1 LEAFEFVLTLY
12 DVVIR
17 FVGVIGALMVIIFV
31 HEIGHYLVGRW
42 CGIGASVFSVGFGPE
57 LCGFK
62 DKRGTRWCLAAVPL
76 GGYVKFIGDRN
87 AASIPASQRQAEDLR
102 PDSFP
107 SANVWK
113 RAATVFAGPFFNA
126 LFTVVVLAA
135 LFFSF
140 GRTIIIP
147 VVTDVLPD
155 SPAAQVGFRPGDK
168 FLAMQGSPVSS
179 FEEIPR
185 YVMTHDGD
193 PVHFVLEREG
203 RSLEVTVTPRIERA
217 DDGFGN
223 MIRIGRIGIIGSN
236 NPENTRKI
244 DYNVFEAVGQG
255 IRESTYIVRQTVQ
268 FIGKLVQGRGDRC
281 QLSGPVRSAQIAWK
295 VSNFGFLALLQLA
308 AFFSI
313 SIGLFNLFP
322 IPPLDGGHLAFYLVE
337 GVTGHSVPLR
347 IQEVIFRAG
356 LVIILL
362 FMIFAIL
369 NNYIPC

>member
-1 LEAFEFVLTLY
+1 MEAFEFVLTLY

-337 GVTGHSVPLR
+337 GVTGRSVPLR

-362 FMIFAIL
+362 FMVFAIL

>member
-1 LEAFEFVLTLY
+1 MEAFEFVLTLY

>member
-337 GVTGHSVPLR
+337 GVTGRSVPLR

-362 FMIFAIL
+362 FMVFAIL